1 MKINVL
7 FFATLRE
14 KLQTSS
20 AELEVN
26 GDTVSDALHAIT
38 EHYPLIRD
46 WIEGKRV
53 HIALNDEYVEKDSK
67 IREND
72 TLALIPPVSGG
83 CDG

>member
-38 EHYPLIRD
+38 ALSPDQGLDRGEEGTYCVEH
-46 WIEGKRV
+46 
-53 HIALNDEYVEKDSK
+53 EYVEKDSK

-72 TLALIPPVSGG
+72 TLALIPVSRM
-83 CDG
+83 